1 MIGFGTA
8 CVGRAVFVV
17 MAWAVGCASPDAAG
31 SVDGGTR
38 ALLDGGSCVRGE
50 MAVSD
55 VRYRELDGVD
65 ATLTSLDLYLPA
77 RDDCTLAPL
86 VVWVHGGGW
95 QVGDKRNGI
104 EPKRALFVGEGYGF
118 ASVNYRLST
127 ADASP
132 PVQHPDH
139 VQDVATAVAYLLAN
153 APEHGLDPSRVVL
166 LGHSAGGHL
175 IALLGTDPRY
185 LAAEGRATSELDG
198 VGSYDGAGYDI
209 PREMA
214 EGPNPLYL
222 AAFGDDPEV
231 WRDASPQHHAADV
244 VGSRPHFQ
252 LARRGTPERRDV
264 NDDFAA
270 ALVAAGS
277 VVDVIDASSLDHEGV
292 QRSLGMP
299 GDEVMTPAV
308 LDFVARCFARGP
320 AL

>member
-1 MIGFGTA
+1 MNGSGVTGFGA
-8 CVGRAVFVV
+8 LLVV
-17 MAWAVGCASPDAAG
+17 AWTVGCASPDVASREDAGPAETPDAA
-31 SVDGGTR
+31 SCAR
-38 ALLDGGSCVRGE
+38 RELARLDL
-50 MAVSD
+50 
-55 VRYRELDGVD
+55 RYRELDGVSP
-65 ATLTSLDLYLPA
+65 ALTSLDLYLPA

-127 ADASP
+127 EDASP
-132 PVQHPDH
+132 PVRHPDH
-139 VQDVATAVAYLLAN
+139 VGDVAAAVAYLLAN
-153 APEHGLDPSRVVL
+153 APEHGLDATRVVL

-175 IALLGTDPRY
+175 VALLGTDPRH
-185 LAAEGRATSELDG
+185 LAAAGRAVSELDG

-214 EGPNPLYL
+214 QGPNPLYL

-270 ALVAAGS
+270 ALAAAGS

-292 QRSLGMP
+292 QRSLGAA

-308 LDFVARCFARGP
+308 LDFVARCFARDR
-320 AL
+320 